1 MMALAL
7 VLTGAYAGKTILLN
21 NRTFIRGRLPL
32 EGPLSQLEH
41 LVQYYGTAYNAYLE
55 GSEELTRAQERDRCN
70 RAANHPNAAG
80 NGEGDSSN
88 GAVGQPSQGS
98 ADDGGPTSV
107 ASSNDSLVGRAAG
120 DSSPAVHSNAAASFA
135 NAKTAKMIAVLK
147 GLDPSNDEHWTAAG
161 LPMIL
166 ALEQSLGQTG
176 IMRKDVDAVLP
187 GWNREKATA
196 EVVNPT
202 K

>member
-1 MMALAL
+1 MVLAL

-21 NRTFIRGRLPL
+21 NRAFIKGRLPL

-41 LVQYYGTAYNAYLE
+41 LVQYFGTAYNAYLE
-55 GSEELTRAQERDRCN
+55 GSEELAKAQERDRCH

-80 NGEGDSSN
+80 IGEGDSPN
-88 GAVGQPSQGS
+88 GAVGEPSQGGTN
-98 ADDGGPTSV
+98 DGGPASV
-107 ASSNDSLVGRAAG
+107 ASGDDPLVGRAAG
-120 DSSPAVHSNAAASFA
+120 NPSPAVHPNAAASFA

-166 ALEQSLGQTG
+166 AIEQSLGQTG
-176 IMRKDVDAVLP
+176 IVRKDVEAVLP
-187 GWNREKATA
+187 GWNREKAMA
-196 EVVNPT
+196 ELVNPT